1 MSMGSGPHVKPVA
14 SDLERST
21 VCRYGMNAPDTSAG
35 GGPSQPQPRP
45 EDEVA
50 TAALP
55 ETAAEAE
62 PAIPGLAERAIARWE
77 NEGGRVRG

>member
-1 MSMGSGPHVKPVA
+1 
-14 SDLERST
+14 
-21 VCRYGMNAPDTSAG
+21 MNAPDTSAG

-50 TAALP
+50 AAALP

-77 NEGGRVRG
+77 NEGGAIHQNITLRHSEGAQSANHIKDL